1 MGANTTEG
9 TGAGA
14 ADSKKRNDRMP
25 LEINRLI
32 GVRLSQAGSVKLNQ
46 HGFKTVEM
54 QALGP
59 ASEYIVM
66 LTQTTNQLAY
76 LSQNLISINNNW
88 IFTINGEE
96 NSIVNYCI
104 IKI

>member
-14 ADSKKRNDRMP
+14 ADSKKTNNRMP
-25 LEINRLI
+25 LEISRLI

-46 HGFKTVEM
+46 NGFKTVEM

-59 ASEYIVM
+59 VNEYIVM
-66 LTQTTNQLAY
+66 LTPTTNKLAY
-76 LSQNLISINNNW
+76 LSQNLIMVNNNW
-88 IFTINGEE
+88 MFTINGEE